1 MPQQAGVGVSHRL
14 RRPQSKGGPLGLVG
28 ALDYAKWILDLGV
41 FQGVFNMTEDIVV
54 SGLVGAETAGEDE
67 PKAKGRGPRG
77 RFAPGNAG
85 GPGRP
90 PRPVELHYL
99 RAISDACPLETW
111 RDIVQKAVDLA
122 KTGDPQARAW
132 LSKYLCGASNL
143 EASVPQPTTAELL
156 TRTLGGYDPL
166 DL

>member
-1 MPQQAGVGVSHRL
+1 
-14 RRPQSKGGPLGLVG
+14 
-28 ALDYAKWILDLGV
+28 
-41 FQGVFNMTEDIVV
+41 MTKDIVV

-90 PRPVELHYL
+90 PMVVEKHYL

-111 RDIVQKAVDLA
+111 AEIVAKAVDLA

-132 LSKYLCGASNL
+132 LSKYLCGHADL
-143 EASVPQPTTAELL
+143 WQSVPFSVSYDWADAEAVLKSIG
-156 TRTLGGYDPL
+156 R
-166 DL
+166 